1 MLAGGRAAL
10 PEPRG
15 LSLHRDALRRRLA
28 LQGFTAAAHAPPPVA
43 ATWDAC
49 AFEGATLLE
58 GSEVIPISVDGPAP
72 WSAPV
77 AFQDGIQRIELLAY
91 RGAFP
96 VCVADVAAAVRVRD
110 DRVLRTVVELR
121 RTLLLGRAS
130 VLHGVADGLP
140 EVELVPLADDPLVPP
155 LRDLALAAQ
164 AVDAARAALEA
175 RVARQFRRG
184 DAESWLLV
192 DGTLA
197 AHAEWLRDPRA
208 LGICR
213 SHLRLPFEGDQLQAY
228 LQLPAGH
235 RSPVFAPPPVDG
247 TPWCAWAL
255 RLHAWEGKDLLH
267 GLIRVEAARANGGAA
282 QAGLIS
288 QCLLAERTPMA
299 GDGLG
304 ADRALYP
311 LQGVRGY
318 LAARMG

>member
-1 MLAGGRAAL
+1 MLVGGRAAV

-28 LQGFTAAAHAPPPVA
+28 LQGFTPAAQAPPPVA

-49 AFEGATLLE
+49 SFEGATLLE
-58 GSEVIPISVDGPAP
+58 GSDVVPIPVGPPAP
-72 WSAPV
+72 WPAPV
-77 AFQDGIQRIELLAY
+77 AFLDGIQRTELLAY
-91 RGAFP
+91 QGAFP
-96 VCVADVAAAVRVRD
+96 VCIADVAAAVRVRD
-110 DRVLRTVVELR
+110 DRSLRTVVELR
-121 RTLLLGRAS
+121 RALLIGRAS
-130 VLHGVADGLP
+130 VLAGATDGLSG
-140 EVELVPLADDPLVPP
+140 VEAVPLADDPLVPP

-175 RVARQFRRG
+175 RAARHFRRG
-184 DAESWLLV
+184 DQASWLLV

-213 SHLRLPFEGDQLQAY
+213 SHLRLPFEGDQIQSY
-228 LQLPAGH
+228 LQLPAAH

-267 GLIRVEAARANGGAA
+267 GLVRVEAAQANGSTV
-282 QAGLIS
+282 QAGCIS

-304 ADRALYP
+304 ADRRLYP
-311 LQGVRGY
+311 LQGVAGY
-318 LAARMG
+318 LAARLG